1 MNDAITV
8 LLVDDDDG
16 VVDLTATYLEE
27 VADDIETVTETT
39 AADGLDRVES
49 GEIDCVVSDFDMP
62 GTTGLAF
69 LEAVREVERDLPFI
83 LFTGKG
89 SEEIASDAISA
100 GVTDYLQKETGT
112 DQYEVLANRIE
123 NLVTQHRA
131 QEEATEATRQIRR
144 MFKRI
149 TDAFFSMND
158 DWEITYV
165 NGQAAE
171 FAGTTQDDLIGKHIT
186 DVMSEQRSRKF
197 FDAYRRAL
205 EEQQPV
211 TFESESSTQPGAW
224 VEERVYPSEDGIS
237 VYFRDITERK
247 QVEIELRETKAK
259 IEELHDIAV
268 RAEEC
273 DTEDEVF
280 ELTIEAAEEILEFDI
295 CAVDAVEDGVL
306 VPRAISSGTPP
317 EGYYE
322 GTPVDAEENL
332 AARTYRTGESYLVDE
347 LADEDVDPA
356 ETAYRSAISV
366 PFGES
371 GVFQAVAREPGRFD
385 DDDVEL
391 AELLITHLSDALQRV
406 GTERELR
413 AERDRFAALF
423 ENVPNP
429 VVNYVYRGG
438 EPVVQNVNA
447 AFERVF
453 GWSAETVVGRSID
466 EFILPLD
473 AEDEAAS
480 LNERIRTGHR
490 IEGEELR
497 RKTKEEGVKDFLFH
511 TVPVQVEDEVEGFTV
526 YTDITEQKGRERE
539 LQRQN
544 ERLDEF
550 ASVISHDLRNPLNVL
565 RGRVDLMKTERDSEH
580 LASMERSV
588 ERMDDLIG
596 DVLALAQKG
605 RVVNET
611 QTVSLSAVAT
621 DAWATTDATGATLDL
636 ADDLGSVDAD
646 RGRLRELLE
655 NLFRNSVQHA
665 GPEAT
670 VRVGRTDHGFYVADD
685 GPGIPEADRDRLFE
699 HGYTTSDGGTGLG
712 LSIVQ
717 SIAQAHEWSIEVG
730 ASASGGAR
738 FDVIT

>member
-16 VVDLTATYLEE
+16 VVSLTATYLEE
-27 VADDIETVTETT
+27 VADAIETVTETS
-39 AADGLDRVES
+39 AADGLERVES

-62 GTTGLAF
+62 GTNGLEF
-69 LEAVREVERDLPFI
+69 LEAVREVESALPFI

-89 SEEIASDAISA
+89 SEEIASEAISA

-112 DQYEVLANRIE
+112 EQYEVLANRIE
-123 NLVTQHRA
+123 NLVAQYRA

-149 TDAFFSMND
+149 TDAFFSLDD

-165 NGQAAE
+165 NQQAAE
-171 FAGTTQDDLIGKHIT
+171 FAGATQDDLIGKHVT
-186 DVMSEQRSRKF
+186 DVMSEQRSRQF

-205 EEQQPV
+205 EEQEPV

-237 VYFRDITERK
+237 VYFRDITDRK
-247 QVEIELRETKAK
+247 QVEMELRETKAK
-259 IEELHDIAV
+259 IEELHDIAA

-273 DTEDEVF
+273 STEEEVF
-280 ELTIEAAEEILEFDI
+280 DLTIEAAEEILEFDI
-295 CAVDAVEDGVL
+295 CGVDSVEDGLL
-306 VPRAISSGTPP
+306 VPRAMSSGTPP

-322 GTPVDAEENL
+322 GTPVDAEDNL
-332 AARTYRTGESYLVDE
+332 AARTYRTGESYLVAD

-371 GVFQAVAREPGRFD
+371 GVFQAVAKEAGRFD
-385 DDDVEL
+385 EDDLEL

-406 GTERELR
+406 RTERELR

-429 VVNYVYRGG
+429 VVNYVYRGD
-438 EPVVQNVNA
+438 EPIVQNVNA

-453 GWSAETVVGRSID
+453 GWSAETVAGCSLD
-466 EFILPLD
+466 DFILP
-473 AEDEAAS
+473 EEMVEEAAQI
-480 LNERIRTGHR
+480 NERIRNGQR
-490 IEGEELR
+490 VEGEELR

-511 TVPVQVEDEVEGFTV
+511 TVPVQVEDEIEGFSV

-565 RGRVDLMKTERDSEH
+565 RGRVDLMKAEQESEH
-580 LASMERSV
+580 LDSMERSV

-611 QTVSLSAVAT
+611 ETVSLSAVAT
-621 DAWATTDATGATLDL
+621 DAWATTDSTAAELDL
-636 ADDLGSVDAD
+636 ADDLGTVDAD

-655 NLFRNSVQHA
+655 NLFRNAVEHA
-665 GPEAT
+665 WPEVT
-670 VRVGRTDHGFYVADD
+670 VTLDRTDHGFYVADD
-685 GPGIPEADRDRLFE
+685 GPGVPEADRERLFE

-717 SIAQAHEWSIEVG
+717 SIAEAHGWEIEVG
-730 ASASGGAR
+730 ESASGGAR
-738 FDVIT
+738 FDVTI